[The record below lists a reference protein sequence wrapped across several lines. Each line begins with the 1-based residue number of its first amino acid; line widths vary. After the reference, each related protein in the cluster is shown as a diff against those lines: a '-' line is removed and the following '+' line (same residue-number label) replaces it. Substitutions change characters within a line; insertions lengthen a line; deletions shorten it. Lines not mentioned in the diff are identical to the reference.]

1 MHTNQFQQ
9 FPSAMIAN
17 SHFQPGPNS
26 TWIPD
31 SGASFHVTGESQN
44 IQQLGPFE
52 GPDQIYLGN
61 GQGLSINSTGSTFI
75 SPTNP
80 RMSLFLSQPLH
91 VPSITKNL
99 IIVSKFALDNC
110 VFFEFHLNHCLVKS
124 QVSNEILLQGSL
136 LVLVCNFKAQLLFQ
150 LLALFLTLNDFNSD
164 VNTVSTA
171 STCTC
176 TGSKTL

>member
-1 MHTNQFQQ
+1 
-9 FPSAMIAN
+9 
-17 SHFQPGPNS
+17 
-26 TWIPD
+26 
-31 SGASFHVTGESQN
+31 
-44 IQQLGPFE
+44 
-52 GPDQIYLGN
+52 
-61 GQGLSINSTGSTFI
+61 
-75 SPTNP
+75 
-80 RMSLFLSQPLH
+80 MSLFLSQPLH

-136 LVLVCNFKAQLLFQ
+136 LVLMVCMSLQICNFKAQLLFQ

-176 TGSKTL
+176 TGSKTLWHLRLAHPSSNVLKLVLNHFHFLLSLYS